1 MIIKK
6 DAYVLDQQ
14 YQSMNYR
21 YMKIPFIASYYSVML
36 VCRLFEVRRLV
47 IMPG

>member
-21 YMKIPFIASYYSVML
+21 YPLSHYPLMR
-36 VCRLFEVRRLV
+36 VCR
-47 IMPG
+47 